1 MKKQLFLAGV
11 GLIFVLLL
19 FFLGKT
25 ISEKKSEPI
34 ATDKK
39 VQAFD
44 IQSFI
49 QNQKLLLTPTQA
61 NFFTQIENKFNQGDN
76 KLKTEAYMQAA
87 NFWNDSI
94 SSPEIYAYFISE
106 SSKLDNSEKNLTFA
120 AQLFLN
126 SLRGEQNL
134 AKLEWESAEA
144 ISLFE
149 KAIAINPENE
159 DLKIGLASCYVYG
172 KGRNGN
178 PQETMKGI
186 QELLGVV
193 RRDSTNM
200 KAQLVLGVGGY
211 VSGQFDKAVARLTKV
226 VAQEPN
232 NLEAI
237 AFLADTYAALGN
249 MDAAVKWYNISKR
262 LANDASYS
270 KEIDE
275 RLKTLFLENKKN

>member
-1 MKKQLFLAGV
+1 MKKQYILASGGLLFVLFL
-11 GLIFVLLL
+11 
-19 FFLGKT
+19 FFIGKT
-25 ISEKKSEPI
+25 ISEQKTPAVSTEKKIE
-34 ATDKK
+34 
-39 VQAFD
+39 VFD

-49 QNQKLLLTPTQA
+49 QTQKKLLSPTQVD
-61 NFFTQIENKFNQGDN
+61 FLTQIENKFNQGEN
-76 KLKTEAYMQAA
+76 TLKIEAYTQAA
-87 NFWNDSI
+87 NFWKDSI
-94 SSPEIYAYFISE
+94 FSQEIYAYFISE
-106 SSKLDNSEKNLTFA
+106 ASKLDNSEKKLTFA
-120 AQLFLN
+120 AQLFLS

-134 AKLEWESAEA
+134 SKLEWESAEA

-211 VSGQFDKAVARLTKV
+211 VSGQYDKAIARLTKV

-262 LANDASYS
+262 LANDAEYS

-275 RLKTLFLENKKN
+275 RIKTLFQENRKN